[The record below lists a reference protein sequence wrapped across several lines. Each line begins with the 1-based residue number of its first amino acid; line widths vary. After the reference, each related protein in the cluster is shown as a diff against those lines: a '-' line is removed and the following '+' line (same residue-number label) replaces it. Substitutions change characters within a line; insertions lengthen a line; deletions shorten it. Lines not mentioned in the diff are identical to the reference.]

1 MMLQHVL
8 YGHSYFKD
16 TIHELLS
23 QRTNIIATQ
32 ERVTEDPADEYHQ
45 EKFATIPKLG
55 TRVRRGPHWTFANQ
69 DSEGAGTIV
78 GHGDLGSYHKIYVC
92 IVYRLMY
99 KKPFKYI
106 LLGSWNSAC

>member
-78 GHGDLGSYHKIYVC
+78 GHGDLGSCSKLIRDMYAIVLIIDLCIKKNIQIY
-92 IVYRLMY
+92 
-99 KKPFKYI
+99 FT
-106 LLGSWNSAC
+106 G